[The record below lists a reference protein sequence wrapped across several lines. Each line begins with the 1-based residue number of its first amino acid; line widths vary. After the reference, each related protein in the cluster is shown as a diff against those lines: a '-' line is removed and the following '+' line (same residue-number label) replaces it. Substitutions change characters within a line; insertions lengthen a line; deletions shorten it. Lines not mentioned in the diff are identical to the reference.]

1 MREIDIERM
10 RKHGLSEADFL
21 PKSESVTV
29 EDLLEAVTLLAEMVF
44 EKENEE

>member
-1 MREIDIERM
+1 MTERELM
-10 RKHGLSEADFL
+10 MMQKHGLSEADFK
-21 PKSESVTV
+21 PKQETVTV